1 MRAVLLVTQ
10 PMVRWQSPR
19 HLVTEPTHG
28 KPRPGTGQLPSVQP
42 DFIESYLMTTIE
54 MSRPAAGPTQHVGIV
69 IEEKTLRKNLRYAF
83 ANHFTVVQE
92 LVQNARRAGATLID
106 VTYDLPTQK
115 LIVSDNGSGLKS
127 FDILLRYAASGWN
140 EDIASTERP
149 FGMGFLSAVFSAR
162 EVIVVSGER
171 QLRFD
176 SAALLEGA
184 TFPVEPA
191 LCPVAGTRVELAGV
205 VLEDPSAVMK
215 RLARGY
221 NTPLTFNGCVLP
233 RIHAV
238 DEPKREFVAT
248 PVGLISIPDTNPDR
262 ELYVYLQGMLV
273 HHESSHF
280 TRETRAT
287 VVHLNSSKWIGKF
300 PDRDRCIDEQLM
312 LQATRQAIQTLLQER
327 LDAMKRTMEPAEFCE
342 KAYDLA
348 LRLDRLEV
356 FSDVDVMPS
365 DWFGQIDSLPHS
377 MCSGESS
384 VEPAQ
389 PGDSVFSR
397 AQFESGEV
405 FAVELEGDI
414 FPDWYSSYNQADTM
428 PQLAWMVAYKSGAK
442 VLTRQL
448 HESHWIFDL
457 LKFRSSEE
465 PVVTLEII
473 GAGKVAEMPSDR
485 THRIGGLRIQ
495 LCTETVLTLGSL
507 KVTVNEPWIGWA
519 DGETTLFAAE
529 GDDVGEDVLRQCDDY
544 YSDEELQD
552 DELSEDANELNQFL
566 RELATDDPKK
576 RLELAL
582 LAALREYRNSLRP
595 FSGFSVKVDD
605 AGYITVLDA
614 VERSSASGQVQTSA

>member
-1 MRAVLLVTQ
+1 
-10 PMVRWQSPR
+10 
-19 HLVTEPTHG
+19 
-28 KPRPGTGQLPSVQP
+28 
-42 DFIESYLMTTIE
+42 MTTIE

-205 VLEDPSAVMK
+205 VLKDPSAVMK

-273 HHESSHF
+273 HQATSHF
-280 TRETRAT
+280 PRETEAT
-287 VVHLNSSKWIGKF
+287 VVHLDSRRWLGKF
-300 PDRDRCIDEQLM
+300 PDRDRCIDEGLM
-312 LQATRQAIQTLLQER
+312 LQAVQLAIRPLLQER
-327 LDAMKRTMEPAEFCE
+327 LDTMKRTMEPAEFCE

-348 LRLDRLEV
+348 QRLGRLDV
-356 FSDVDVMPS
+356 FNDVGVMPTS
-365 DWFGQIDSLPHS
+365 WFGQINSLPHS
-377 MCSGESS
+377 MCYGESPIDCADP
-384 VEPAQ
+384 ER
-389 PGDSVFSR
+389 SVFTR

-405 FAVELEGDI
+405 FAVELESDI
-414 FPDWYSSYNQADTM
+414 FPEWYSMSYSRGEADQADQ
-428 PQLAWMVAYKSGAK
+428 PLQWMVAYKSGAK
-442 VLTRQL
+442 VLTKPL
-448 HESHWIFDL
+448 DESHWIFDL
-457 LKFRSSEE
+457 LKFRGAER

-473 GAGKVAEMPSDR
+473 GAGKVAEMPHDR
-485 THRIGGLRIQ
+485 TNRIGGLRIQ

-507 KVTVNEPWIGWA
+507 KVTVDEPWIGWA
-519 DGETTLFAAE
+519 DGEPTLFAAE
-529 GDDVGEDVLRQCDDY
+529 GESVDDHVLRQCDDY
-544 YSDEELQD
+544 YSDEKFQED
-552 DELSEDANELNQFL
+552 DLSTDADELNQFL

-582 LAALREYRNSLRP
+582 LAALREYRNSLKD
-595 FSGFSVKVDD
+595 FSEFSVKVDD